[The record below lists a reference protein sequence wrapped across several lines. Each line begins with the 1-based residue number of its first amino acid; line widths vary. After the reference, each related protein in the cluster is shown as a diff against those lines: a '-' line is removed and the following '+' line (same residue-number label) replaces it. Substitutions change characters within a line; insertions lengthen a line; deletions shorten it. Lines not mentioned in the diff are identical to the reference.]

1 MTQHRVTEVF
11 YDDEYD
17 CFGYNCIKL
26 KNYEVDD
33 LYRISAEL
41 VCILSDI
48 HEEIGA
54 RREKCLGKSC

>member
-1 MTQHRVTEVF
+1 MTQRKVTEVF

-17 CFGYNCIKL
+17 SFGYCCLKL
-26 KNYEVDD
+26 KDYEIDD

-48 HEEIGA
+48 HEEIGT
-54 RREKCLGKSC
+54 RREKCLGKNY